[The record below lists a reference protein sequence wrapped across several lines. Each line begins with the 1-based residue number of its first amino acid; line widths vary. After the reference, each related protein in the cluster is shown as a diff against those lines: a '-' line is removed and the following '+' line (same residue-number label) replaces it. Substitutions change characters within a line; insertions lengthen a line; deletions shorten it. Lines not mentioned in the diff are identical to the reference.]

1 MNETKENICRIPVSA
16 TMQIINGEPV
26 MVAAEY
32 AEIPADKIAAFLVER
47 FGAGRIFGEGESVGG
62 ESS

>member
-26 MVAAEY
+26 MVVAEY
-32 AEIPADKIAAFLVER
+32 AEIPADKIAAFLVKR
-47 FGAGRIFGEGESVGG
+47 FGAGAIFGGHNDEPT
-62 ESS
+62 